1 MSVLLSFHFMAG
13 KTKRPLCGPSFASE
27 ITMAAQAR
35 WFSCLILD
43 LPRDIG
49 SLSMILFCEE
59 CGTRNDID
67 QQQISGNTY
76 NFSCNVCHEALVLSL
91 VDKSNGKTVQ
101 AAMPYQETPNE
112 KRAVDPLKVLV
123 VDDSRMIRRV
133 LCDIINSDKSK
144 TVVGE
149 AAHGKEALEKLRE
162 CKPDVITLD
171 INMPV
176 MDGLTTLKHIMIG
189 NPTPTVMISALTQ
202 EGASET
208 FDSLKYGAIDF
219 LPKPSQVRGGD
230 LKSQQEEILRKIDL
244 VAQVQIESVRY
255 LRRTSKEK
263 AQKRGTESN
272 ACQCILV
279 LGASEGGYGAL
290 LNVIPRLRTEL
301 PAAYVAVM
309 HQAPHHLDAFA
320 RYLNECSRID
330 VQRAVGGTVLQGGTC
345 YISASSESLSL
356 DQDQNQLILKAETS
370 SAASGEEGAIDC
382 FMAEAARVMQENAA
396 GVILTGKCDDG
407 IEGLGQII
415 KSGGSA
421 FIQDPRS
428 CLFKETPMAAANR
441 YDVELL
447 VSDKQMAG
455 AITAYVKSHTG

>member
-1 MSVLLSFHFMAG
+1 
-13 KTKRPLCGPSFASE
+13 
-27 ITMAAQAR
+27 
-35 WFSCLILD
+35 
-43 LPRDIG
+43 
-49 SLSMILFCEE
+49 MILFCEE

-67 QQQISGNTY
+67 EKQLSGNMY
-76 NFSCNVCHEALVLSL
+76 SFSCQVCHEALVVSL
-91 VDKSNGKTVQ
+91 VDKSKGKTVQ
-101 AAMPYQETPNE
+101 AAMEHHKASPQDM
-112 KRAVDPLKVLV
+112 AVGPLKVLV
-123 VDDSRMIRRV
+123 VDDSKIIRRV

-219 LPKPSQVRGGD
+219 LPKPSQVKGGD

-255 LRRTSKEK
+255 LRRASKEK
-263 AQKRGTESN
+263 PKNRGAKANT
-272 ACQCILV
+272 CQCVLV

-290 LNVIPRLRTEL
+290 LNVIPRLGEEL

-320 RYLNECSRID
+320 RYLNDCSQIN
-330 VQRAVGGTVLQGGTC
+330 VQRAADDAVLQGGTC
-345 YISASSESLSL
+345 YISASTEFLSIER
-356 DQDQNQLILKAETS
+356 DQDQLVLKTNTAD
-370 SAASGEEGAIDC
+370 AASHKDGAIDR
-382 FMAEAARVMQENAA
+382 FMGKAARVMQEKAA

-407 IEGLGQII
+407 LQGLGEIL

-428 CLFKETPMAAANR
+428 CLFKETPLAAAKMH
-441 YDVELL
+441 DIELL

-455 AITAYVKSHTG
+455 AITAYVKSHTR

>member
-1 MSVLLSFHFMAG
+1 
-13 KTKRPLCGPSFASE
+13 
-27 ITMAAQAR
+27 
-35 WFSCLILD
+35 
-43 LPRDIG
+43 
-49 SLSMILFCEE
+49 MILFCEE

-67 QQQISGNTY
+67 QTQISGNTY
-76 NFSCNVCHEALVLSL
+76 NFSCNVCHESLVLSL
-91 VDKSNGKTVQ
+91 VDKSNGKTVH
-101 AAMPYQETPNE
+101 AAMEHQEVPHE

-133 LCDIINSDKSK
+133 LCDIINSDERK

-149 AAHGKEALEKLRE
+149 AADGKEALEKLRE

-219 LPKPSQVRGGD
+219 LPKPSRVQGGD
-230 LKSQQEEILRKIDL
+230 LKSQQEEILRKLDL

-255 LRRTSKEK
+255 LRRKSKEK
-263 AQKRGTESN
+263 ASASESETD
-272 ACQCILV
+272 ACQCVLV
-279 LGASEGGYGAL
+279 FGASEGGYGAL
-290 LNVIPRLRTEL
+290 LNVIPRLRKGL

-320 RYLNECSRID
+320 RYLNDCSQID
-330 VQRAVGGTVLQGGTC
+330 VQRANGDTELRGGTC
-345 YISASSESLSL
+345 YIAASTESLSL
-356 DQDQNQLILKAETS
+356 EQGQNKLILKTMPS
-370 SAASGEEGAIDC
+370 SAASTEENAIDRV
-382 FMAEAARVMQENAA
+382 MAEAARVMQKNAA

-407 IEGLGQII
+407 LEGLGQII

-428 CLFKETPMAAANR
+428 CLFKETPMAAAKR

-455 AITAYVKSHTG
+455 AITAFVKAHTG

>member
-1 MSVLLSFHFMAG
+1 
-13 KTKRPLCGPSFASE
+13 
-27 ITMAAQAR
+27 
-35 WFSCLILD
+35 
-43 LPRDIG
+43 
-49 SLSMILFCEE
+49 MILFCEE

-67 QQQISGNTY
+67 QKQMAGDTF
-76 NFSCNVCHEALVLSL
+76 NFSCQVCHETLVVSL
-91 VDKSNGKTVQ
+91 VDKSKGKTVQ
-101 AAMPYQETPNE
+101 AAMEHQSSSPAGA
-112 KRAVDPLKVLV
+112 AVDPLKVLV
-123 VDDSRMIRRV
+123 VDDSKIIRRV
-133 LCDIINSDKSK
+133 LCDIINSDKTK

-219 LPKPSQVRGGD
+219 LPKPSQVKGGD
-230 LKSQQEEILRKIDL
+230 LQSQQAEILRKIDL

-255 LRRTSKEK
+255 LRRGSTDK
-263 AQKRGTESN
+263 AKGNGSGAV
-272 ACQCILV
+272 ACQCVLV

-290 LNVIPRLRTEL
+290 LNVIPRLRKSL

-309 HQAPHHLDAFA
+309 HQAPNHLDAFS
-320 RYLNECSRID
+320 RYLDDCSQIS
-330 VQRAVGGTVLQGGTC
+330 VKRAVDGAVLKGGTC
-345 YISASSESLSL
+345 YLCASTENLSL
-356 DQDQNQLILKAETS
+356 KKDGEQIILAVASAEE
-370 SAASGEEGAIDC
+370 ARSGEGAIDR
-382 FMAEAARVMQENAA
+382 FMEAAANAMYEKAA

-407 IEGLGQII
+407 LEGLGEII
-415 KSGGSA
+415 KNGGSA

-428 CLFKETPMAAANR
+428 CLFKETPLAATNM
-441 YDVELL
+441 YDVEYL
-447 VSDKQMAG
+447 VSDKQLAG
-455 AITAYVKSHTG
+455 AITAYVKSHTR